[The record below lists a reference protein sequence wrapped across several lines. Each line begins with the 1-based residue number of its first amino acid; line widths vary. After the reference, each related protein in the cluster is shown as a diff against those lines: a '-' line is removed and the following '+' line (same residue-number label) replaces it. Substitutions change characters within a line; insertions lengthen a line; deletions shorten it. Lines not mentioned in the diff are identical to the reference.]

1 MMMEEDSR
9 THSIVIAGDLLPST
23 KNLTLFEK
31 GDAVTIFGDKVFQ
44 LFSKADFSIV
54 NLEGA
59 LTDGTEKQIKT
70 GPVLKASKSSV
81 NGLKSLNVSAIA
93 LANNHIMDYGEV
105 GYVDTI
111 NSIEA
116 SGMQHVGS
124 GNGID
129 EIKTHLSLVI
139 AGKKICIYNVS
150 ESFYNIPDICHAGCN
165 LYDEWIVCNEIKSL
179 KEKHDYVFVIY
190 HGGSEY
196 FPYPTP
202 MVRRRFHRM
211 ADCGA
216 DFVTAQHT
224 HCIGCEE
231 YYNGAYLLYG
241 QGNFLFARQYTKG
254 RMVREGLLLEVLID
268 NQLTVKK
275 HYVCVNEDDVL
286 GNFDMWDSSEFEER
300 SNNVNNDKLI
310 EEEYGKLEFQE
321 IKNKFL
327 LSFKGAFPFR
337 NVFLKYFPQWYKNKI
352 SKTYSREQIMT
363 NMTVNTQERRQ
374 EDVLYLWKYIM
385 ENHEK

>member
-1 MMMEEDSR
+1 MEEDCR

-70 GPVLKASKSSV
+70 GPVLKASKTSV
-81 NGLKSLNVSAIA
+81 NGLKALKVSAIA

-124 GNGID
+124 GNSID

-150 ESFYNIPDICHAGCN
+150 ESFYNIPDISHAGCN
-165 LYDEWIVCNEIKSL
+165 IYDEWIVCNEIKSL
-179 KEKHDYVFVIY
+179 KETHDYVFVIY
-190 HGGSEY
+190 HGGAEY

-216 DFVTAQHT
+216 DFITAQHT

-254 RMVREGLLLEVLID
+254 RMVREGLVIELLINDTL
-268 NQLTVKK
+268 QVKK
-275 HYVCVNEDDVL
+275 HYVRVSDEDLLYCLEEDNL
-286 GNFDMWDSSEFEER
+286 HSFYERSKRIDDFDMVD
-300 SNNVNNDKLI
+300 D
-310 EEEYGKLEFQE
+310 EYCKLEAKE
-321 IKNKFL
+321 IMKKYL
-327 LSFKGAFPFR
+327 ISFRGGGGVMYKLFPNYYINCLVR
-337 NVFLKYFPQWYKNKI
+337 
-352 SKTYSREQIMT
+352 TYSKEQILL
-363 NMTVNTQERRQ
+363 NMTVNNQERRK
-374 EDVLYLWKYIM
+374 EDVLYMWKYIM
-385 ENHEK
+385 SKK